1 MATLRAQP
9 GATLQVLGWDEA
21 FIGVQDEDPEAY
33 ARQLQKAVL
42 ERTRLHCSIPNGRSP
57 LRSRA
62 SSRPGVPSG
71 VVSREVGDA
80 VA

>member
-21 FIGVQDEDPEAY
+21 FIGVQTQDPEAY

-42 ERTRLHCSIPNGRSP
+42 
-57 LRSRA
+57 
-62 SSRPGVPSG
+62 
-71 VVSREVGDA
+71 
-80 VA
+80 